1 MYEGHSYIREKNVL
15 TSINQQHHQLFF
27 FYSEEAMRDEKD
39 AERLIDFCLL
49 RAEGDTTSCSGSHSG
64 GSLRYSTPQAPL
76 TELC

>member
-1 MYEGHSYIREKNVL
+1 
-15 TSINQQHHQLFF
+15 
-27 FYSEEAMRDEKD
+27 MRDEKD